1 MEKELISLVDFINSK
16 KILGEEPK
24 YEIDYIPDKRTVRI
38 SANEDG
44 LSAEEKERFRIP
56 KQVFQTE
63 DFVYYPI
70 VDEHNDPYLVS
81 KSVTEQQLYLCIPD
95 LEYSIKLMKR
105 VCSLYNSKE
114 LKSKGILITE
124 ELIKMLPSY
133 LIKTDHLYD
142 HYYINKT
149 YEDVGEVYKY
159 YWRDKYRKTLT
170 YDGYLYTCNNGK
182 IESERM
188 YGTGSARFVVHASIR
203 PVIKLPKDIMI
214 DTSEIGIK
222 KLTLYKK

>member
-16 KILGEEPK
+16 KELGEEPK
-24 YEIDYIPDKRTVRI
+24 YEINYIPDKRTASFFADEVGI
-38 SANEDG
+38 SD
-44 LSAEEKERFRIP
+44 EEREFFRIP

-81 KSVTEQQLYLCIPD
+81 KSVTQQQLYICFCD
-95 LEYSIKLMKR
+95 LEYCIELIKR
-105 VCSLYNSKE
+105 VCSLYNLKE
-114 LKSKGILITE
+114 LESKGILITE

-142 HYYINKT
+142 HYFINKT
-149 YEDVGEVYKY
+149 SATVNEIGN
-159 YWRDKYRKTLT
+159 YRKTRI
-170 YDGYLYTCNNGK
+170 YDGYLYTCNNGEF
-182 IESERM
+182 ESESI

>member
-1 MEKELISLVDFINSK
+1 MEKDLISLVDFINSK
-16 KILGEEPK
+16 KKLGEEPK
-24 YEIDYIPDKRTVRI
+24 YEIDYIPDKRTARFSSNEVGI
-38 SANEDG
+38 SD
-44 LSAEEKERFRIP
+44 EEKEFFRIP

-81 KSVTEQQLYLCIPD
+81 KSVTQQQLYMCVRD
-95 LEYSIKLMKR
+95 LEYCIELIKR

-142 HYYINKT
+142 HYYTNKT
-149 YEDVGEVYKY
+149 RETVNEIGN
-159 YWRDKYRKTLT
+159 YRKTRI
-170 YDGYLYTCNNGK
+170 YDGYLYTCNNGEF
-182 IESERM
+182 ESESI
-188 YGTGSARFVVHASIR
+188 YGTGSASFVVHASIR

>member
-1 MEKELISLVDFINSK
+1 MEKDLISLVDFINSK
-16 KILGEEPK
+16 KKLGEEPK
-24 YEIDYIPDKRTVRI
+24 YEIDYIPDKRTARFSADEVGI
-38 SANEDG
+38 SD
-44 LSAEEKERFRIP
+44 EEREFFRIP

-81 KSVTEQQLYLCIPD
+81 KSVTQQQLYMCVHD
-95 LEYSIKLMKR
+95 LEYCIELIER

-142 HYYINKT
+142 HYYTNKT
-149 YEDVGEVYKY
+149 RETVNEIGN
-159 YWRDKYRKTLT
+159 YRKTRI
-170 YDGYLYTCNNGK
+170 YEGYLYTCNNGEF
-182 IESERM
+182 ESESI

>member
-1 MEKELISLVDFINSK
+1 MDKDLISLVDFINGK
-16 KILGEEPK
+16 KELGEEPK
-24 YEIDYIPDKRTVRI
+24 YEIDYIPDKRTARF
-38 SANEDG
+38 SANEVG
-44 LSAEEKERFRIP
+44 ISAEEQEFFRIP

-81 KSVTEQQLYLCIPD
+81 KSVTQQQLYMCGSN
-95 LEYSIKLMKR
+95 LEYRIKLIKR
-105 VCSLYNSKE
+105 VCSLYNSRE
-114 LKSKGILITE
+114 LKSKGILIIE

-149 YEDVGEVYKY
+149 YVDVGEVFKY
-159 YWRDKYRKTLT
+159 NEIGRYRKTLT

-188 YGTGSARFVVHASIR
+188 YGTGSAMIVVHASIR

-222 KLTLYKK
+222 KLTLYK

>member
-1 MEKELISLVDFINSK
+1 MDKDLISLVDFINGK
-16 KILGEEPK
+16 KELGEEPK
-24 YEIDYIPDKRTVRI
+24 YEIDYIPDKRTARF
-38 SANEDG
+38 SANEVG
-44 LSAEEKERFRIP
+44 ISAEEQEFFRIP

-81 KSVTEQQLYLCIPD
+81 KSVTQQQLYMCGSN
-95 LEYSIKLMKR
+95 LEYRIKLIKR

-149 YEDVGEVYKY
+149 RETVDEIGN
-159 YWRDKYRKTLT
+159 YRKTRI
-170 YDGYLYTCNNGK
+170 YDSYLYTCNNGE
-182 IESERM
+182 IESEKI
-188 YGTGSARFVVHASIR
+188 YETGSARFVVHASIR